1 MTRKKT
7 RARAKA
13 RKTPKVQQPAP
24 PEKQIGLFVTEEL
37 GHAIEACRDRVQRI
51 AAECKARNTRFRD
64 LEFDVQLDS
73 ARCLSGLT
81 ESASTGKDVQRVT
94 ELFDNPHFF
103 PAGGAANSNAIKQGA
118 LGDCW
123 FLSALATVSCIPG
136 LIEKICVARDEQV
149 GIYGFI
155 FYGDKGWSSVIV
167 DDMLYTKIP
176 KFEEL
181 DRESKAVYHED
192 KQKYENIARK
202 NGASLLFAKSGSQE
216 ETWVA
221 LIEKAYAKFY
231 GNYAH
236 LEGGWTREAIE
247 DLTGGVAA
255 EFITKDILDVD
266 RFWKEELLQANKD
279 RLFACSFD
287 SLATPSDELF
297 GESPTVQ
304 GLYGNHAYAI
314 LRAVECLG
322 KRFVVVRNPWGKC
335 EWTGP
340 WSDGSKEW
348 TPEWIRILPQLGHT
362 FGDDGQF
369 IMEYDDFLRSFTSI
383 EKTYLFDDS
392 WIVSSQWL
400 NVQPKGQPAAWSYGN
415 LSFIITMPARSK
427 VILVLSKLNTR
438 AFRSIRTTIN
448 TMVDLAIVKKGSKVP
463 IMTAAETLP
472 LHCRSINVE
481 LELEEGEYF
490 IYVRLDQSST
500 VQTGTY
506 DNLIMSNSRIL
517 SRILSS
523 KFESY
528 NLATNWDL
536 KQVALKDSLVARTLQ
551 DVIEA
556 DFAEATK
563 DATESQED
571 KETPTLHE
579 VFATKPEEEDA
590 GTECE
595 EPPKNAEK
603 DKVASALAE
612 KAVPAS
618 IDPSPHGEVIGK
630 TEGTKEES
638 NSGDSFQSKLFA
650 IILLG
655 GLNMLAFFGL
665 ALIWALKSPSTKDDS
680 SNADDADDANSHS
693 DNESVSSADDYPPSP
708 IYAFPLLQPPIPSPF
723 SSLHSPVTKN
733 GVTQWQDLLK
743 EDSNNIVLGLRV
755 YTQTKDPAKIV
766 HRLQKALH

>member
-81 ESASTGKDVQRVT
+81 ESASTGKDVRRVT

-167 DDMLYTKIP
+167 DDMLYTQIP

-297 GESPTVQ
+297 GDSPTVQ

-322 KRFVVVRNPWGKC
+322 KRFVVVRNPWGKS

-400 NVQPKGQPAAWSYGN
+400 NVQPKGQPAAWSYGD

-448 TMVDLAIVKKGSKVP
+448 TMVDLAIVKKGTKVP

-472 LHCRSINVE
+472 LHCRSISVE

-490 IYVRLDQSST
+490 IYVRLDQSSI
-500 VQTGTY
+500 VQAGTF
-506 DNLIMSNSRIL
+506 DNLTMVR
-517 SRILSS
+517 
-523 KFESY
+523 
-528 NLATNWDL
+528 
-536 KQVALKDSLVARTLQ
+536 VAMKDSLVARTLQ

-556 DFAEATK
+556 DFADTTK
-563 DATESQED
+563 DATESQEK

-579 VFATKPEEEDA
+579 VFATKPEEED

-595 EPPKNAEK
+595 EPPKNAEN
-603 DKVASALAE
+603 DKLPSAPASAVE
-612 KAVPAS
+612 RAVQIS
-618 IDPSPHGEVIGK
+618 IDPSPQDKMIGK
-630 TEGTKEES
+630 TEVTKEES
-638 NSGDSFQSKLFA
+638 NSVNTFQSKLFA

-665 ALIWALKSPSTKDDS
+665 ALIWALKSPSSKDDS

-693 DNESVSSADDYPPSP
+693 DNESMSSADDYPPSP
-708 IYAFPLLQPPIPSPF
+708 IYAFPLLQPPIPGPF
-723 SSLHSPVTKN
+723 SSLHSPLTKN

-743 EDSNNIVLGLRV
+743 EDSNNIILGLRV

-766 HRLQKALH
+766 HRLKKALD